1 MSQFSLVPE
10 SLMGARLGL
19 FSCGCA
25 GADTVAPADP
35 AADPASAGPSEVL
48 AGETDPGMDDT
59 EDTKTDTDTG
69 DTAASDL
76 PQAWSGV
83 IGMEGRPTGDGRLME
98 ADSLYWD
105 DLPIPLRYVGQDSG
119 AHDGAVVVGQIRTI
133 ARDGDRITAEGTFD
147 LDSVDGREAARQ
159 VGEKLTNGISMDL
172 DDVSFEIRIAAE
184 LLDDPDEGMVE
195 ESGAVPVEE
204 GAAEAGSHVTVA
216 KFNSDDELQ
225 VVTEGRIRAATI
237 VAIPAFVEAEIFA
250 DASEVMEDTDA
261 DTEDKN
267 EDNSEDKTEDEG
279 LTASAFAQAPLDTWF
294 IDPKFAAGSPL
305 TVTDEGQVF
314 GHLAVWDS
322 CHISHAHNGCLAP
335 PHSAHDYAYF
345 KTGTTRTASGAD
357 VQTGRITLDTRH
369 AGPKLGAVAVAAH
382 YDDTGSVVADVT
394 VGEDTFGIWVA
405 GAIRPGTSAAKV
417 RSLRAAPLSG
427 DWRTIGGNLELVA
440 ALAVNVPGFPLPR
453 PAGQVKGGQTRSL
466 VASGMV
472 APQKVLPPGN
482 PDAFSLEDLRM
493 LKKLAADARRV
504 QAARTERA
512 AKLSRTVRLVELNA
526 RMHPAGSR

>member
-25 GADTVAPADP
+25 GADTVTGP
-35 AADPASAGPSEVL
+35 AADPAPDTDPPEVL
-48 AGETDPGMDDT
+48 ADDADSGVAETVET
-59 EDTKTDTDTG
+59 EATEAG

-159 VGEKLTNGISMDL
+159 VEEKLTNGISMDL

-250 DASEVMEDTDA
+250 DASGIAEDNTD
-261 DTEDKN
+261 DNFEDKN

-294 IDPKFAAGSPL
+294 IDPKFVAGSPL

-345 KTGTTRTASGAD
+345 KTGTTRTASGTD

-382 YDDTGSVVADVT
+382 YDDTGSVVADVN